1 MTSTIQISFQ
11 YELYSLVS
19 CTNIVHTLPILQDKK
34 KKTNH
39 IQNNISNITQKKK
52 HILLSVILK
61 SIWSFF
67 PTFIY
72 HGLHTESVL
81 PDGAPGET
89 AAGKG
94 TGVLTLL
101 A

>member
-34 KKTNH
+34 NNH
-39 IQNNISNITQKKK
+39 IQNNISNITQKKTHTIK
-52 HILLSVILK
+52 CHLK